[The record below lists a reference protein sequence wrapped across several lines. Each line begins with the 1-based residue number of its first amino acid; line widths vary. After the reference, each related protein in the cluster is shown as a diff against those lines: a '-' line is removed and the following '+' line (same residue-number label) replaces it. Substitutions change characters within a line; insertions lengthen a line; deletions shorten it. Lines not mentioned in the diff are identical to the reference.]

1 MLRKTWQ
8 SNSRERKPATCHG
21 AIPSLSPGRYYHGIA
36 SIDYQIWV
44 CGGMFSKLTLFSSFS
59 KYLFYRAVKLSSS
72 GPGPGQ
78 VEQVQGQ
85 RTKTWTWAM
94 H

>member
-1 MLRKTWQ
+1 MINKNDNNYRSVMLRKTWQ

-44 CGGMFSKLTLFSSFS
+44 CGGMFSKLTLS
-59 KYLFYRAVKLSSS
+59 
-72 GPGPGQ
+72 
-78 VEQVQGQ
+78 
-85 RTKTWTWAM
+85 
-94 H
+94 